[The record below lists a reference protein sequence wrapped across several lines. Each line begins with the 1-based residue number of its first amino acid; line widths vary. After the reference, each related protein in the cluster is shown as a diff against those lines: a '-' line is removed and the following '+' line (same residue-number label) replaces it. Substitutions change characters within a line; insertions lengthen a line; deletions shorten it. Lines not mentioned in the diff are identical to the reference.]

1 MNEYNIQ
8 AVLEGDYDC
17 VPQKATH
24 GSAGY
29 DVCCTTDILL
39 YNAGFYTIKTGL
51 SLAIPEG
58 LCGLLLPRSSL
69 HTHGLKLANGVGL
82 IDSDYRG
89 EILLKVEFD
98 GYNFVSPGVP
108 VRLRKGTRLAQI
120 VFLETPNT
128 SIEIVR
134 SLGTTNRGK
143 GGFGSTGGYGE
154 HSDNEVF

>member
-1 MNEYNIQ
+1 MSEYNIQ
-8 AVLEGDYDC
+8 AVVEGDYDC
-17 VPQKATH
+17 VPQKATQ

-29 DVCCTTDILL
+29 DVCCSKDLLL
-39 YNAGFYTIKTGL
+39 YQAGYYTIHTGL

-58 LCGLLLPRSSL
+58 LCALLLPRSSL
-69 HTHGLKLANGVGL
+69 HTYGLKLVNSVGL

-108 VRLRKGTRLAQI
+108 VRLKKGTRLAQLLFI
-120 VFLETPNT
+120 ETPNT
-128 SIEIVR
+128 MISIVE
-134 SLGTTNRGK
+134 SLGATVRGA
-143 GGFGSTGGYGE
+143 GGFGSTGGY